1 MVAIVIFIMSASC
14 LSRCRHS
21 GVIMAVVRQIQ
32 PHSTAA
38 DEPAYST
45 VCPLWSLNRR
55 ERELP
60 LPQVFR
66 AVRFKLGSF
75 TLFLLTRISKK
86 EVREFYF
93 YLTLYTDEKRDVTSE
108 KSQFRLR
115 TWSKYNP
122 FFRQKPPH

>member
-1 MVAIVIFIMSASC
+1 MGPVMTPPAVLGGELKEVMSQFLAYSGGYC
-14 LSRCRHS
+14 HLYYVSLLPVTLSS
-21 GVIMAVVRQIQ
+21 LWSDNGVVRQIQ

-75 TLFLLTRISKK
+75 TLFLLTRISKRK
-86 EVREFYF
+86 
-93 YLTLYTDEKRDVTSE
+93 
-108 KSQFRLR
+108 
-115 TWSKYNP
+115 
-122 FFRQKPPH
+122 